1 MIPNHDAKVHINAH
15 TIVNLNGR
23 KIDRNGTKWI
33 ILRIFAPRLTPYL
46 YDMFRLEA
54 TWMWRYGHDT
64 IPDWD
69 GKLLILD
76 TDAYNSLVETN
87 ALPGAVAVYGYT
99 IVLQGWM
106 TMLYNGH
113 EVHCTKDDLIIY
125 TPGIAIS
132 VIAISDDYRG
142 ICLVADKDFV
152 FESPTMRDAIRAAYL
167 PAVELSEPRL
177 TLAEADGGH
186 QSTDGEYQPSDICH
200 LMELMGIIRR
210 YLLSPDHPFRNEG
223 LRTTYGLFL
232 LELTAIQERTIRDRR
247 FPKRIE
253 ELFFDFLRLVPI
265 HFAEHHDV
273 SFYASRLCITPRYLS
288 QIVRDISGRT
298 VVDYINQ
305 MLLMEASYLL
315 HHTSL
320 PIVEIAARLHFAETA
335 SFTRFFTRMKG
346 MNPREDRKGR

>member
-1 MIPNHDAKVHINAH
+1 
-15 TIVNLNGR
+15 
-23 KIDRNGTKWI
+23 
-33 ILRIFAPRLTPYL
+33 
-46 YDMFRLEA
+46 MFTLEA
-54 TWMWRYGHDT
+54 TWMWHYGHDT

-76 TDAYNSLVETN
+76 TDAHNSLVETN
-87 ALPGAVAVYGYT
+87 ALPGTVAVYGYT

-106 TMLYNGH
+106 TMLYSGR
-113 EVHCTKDDLIIY
+113 EVHFTKNDLIIY
-125 TPGIAIS
+125 TPGITIS
-132 VIAISDDYRG
+132 VLAISDDYRG
-142 ICLVADKDFV
+142 ICLVADKDFA

-167 PAVELSEPRL
+167 PAVELREPRL
-177 TLAEADGGH
+177 TLAED
-186 QSTDGEYQPSDICH
+186 DIRH

-210 YLLSPDHPFRNEG
+210 YLLSPDHPFRSES

-253 ELFFDFLRLVPI
+253 ELFFDFLRLVTI
-265 HFAEHHDV
+265 HFAEHHGIG
-273 SFYASRLCITPRYLS
+273 FYASRLCITPRYLS
-288 QIVRDISGRT
+288 QIVRDVSGRT

-315 HHTSL
+315 LQTSL
-320 PIVEIAARLHFAETA
+320 PIVGIADRLHFSETA

-346 MNPREDRKGR
+346 MTPREFRNVK

>member
-1 MIPNHDAKVHINAH
+1 MIETEITRFFFVYLHPG
-15 TIVNLNGR
+15 TI
-23 KIDRNGTKWI
+23 IHC
-33 ILRIFAPRLTPYL
+33 
-46 YDMFRLEA
+46 DMFRLEA
-54 TWMWRYGHDT
+54 TWMWQYGYNT
-64 IPDWD
+64 IPNWD
-69 GKLLILD
+69 GKLLIID
-76 TDAYNSLVETN
+76 TDAHNSLDKTN
-87 ALPGAVAVYGYT
+87 ALPGAIAAYGYT

-106 TMLYNGH
+106 TMLFNGR
-113 EVHCTKDDLIIY
+113 EVHFTKDDLIIY
-125 TPGIAIS
+125 TPGMMVS
-132 VIAISDDYRG
+132 VIAISDDCRG
-142 ICLVADKDFV
+142 ICLVADKDFA

-177 TLAEADGGH
+177 TLAEEDNL
-186 QSTDGEYQPSDICH
+186 H

-210 YLLSPDHPFRNEG
+210 YLLSADHPFRSEC

-232 LELTAIQERTIRDRR
+232 LELNTIQERTICNRR

-273 SFYASRLCITPRYLS
+273 AFYASQLCITPRYLS

-315 HHTSL
+315 QQTSL
-320 PIVEIAARLHFAETA
+320 PIVQIADRLHFSEAA

-346 MNPREDRKGR
+346 MTPREFRRGK